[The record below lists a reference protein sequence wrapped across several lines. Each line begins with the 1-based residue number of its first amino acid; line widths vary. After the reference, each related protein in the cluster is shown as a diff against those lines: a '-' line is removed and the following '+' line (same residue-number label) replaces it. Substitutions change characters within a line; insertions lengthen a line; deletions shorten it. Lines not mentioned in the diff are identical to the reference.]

1 MNIVKEKY
9 EMHYIIL
16 RADKKEIIKRTVR
29 RLKPNQTTNIELV
42 EMIGNNLINL
52 KYSSQML

>member
-1 MNIVKEKY
+1 M
-9 EMHYIIL
+9 MHYIIL